1 MNTEPKKEAGEL
13 EWLDAVKRIFAR
25 RSKETP
31 PLISQSE
38 IETLLLGLQSQE
50 RIPLTGTPLS
60 PIGKKTVEMLQGYL
74 DIMKKKKK
82 KFLPIKA

>member
-1 MNTEPKKEAGEL
+1 MDNRKEAGEA
-13 EWLDAVKRIFAR
+13 EWLDAVKRIFAH
-25 RSKETP
+25 RSKNIP

-50 RIPLTGTPLS
+50 RIPLTGKPLS
-60 PIGKKTVEMLQGYL
+60 PTGKKTVEMLQGYL

-82 KFLPIKA
+82 RFLPIKA